1 MGQGACSLKSGRW
14 RACYNEAM
22 KTRAAVLWGTDQPW
36 QLTEVEIDPPRT
48 GEVLVQWKA
57 AGLCHSDEHFV
68 TGDMV
73 PPPEALAM
81 MGIDSIFPLIGGH
94 EGAGIVLEVGPGV
107 TSLKPGDHVSASFI
121 PSCGRC
127 RYCSTGRQNLCDNG
141 RGTLGG
147 AMITDGTHRH
157 FVANPDTGERQPV
170 GLMAKLGTF
179 SEHACVAESSL
190 IKVDDDLPLECVA
203 LVSCGVA
210 TGWGSATSRAQV
222 AAGDTVVVVGIGGI
236 GINAVQGAKMAGAKH
251 VIAIDP
257 VEFKREKA
265 MEFGATHTFASM
277 EDAMLEVM
285 GMTEGQMADKVI
297 MTPGV
302 MYGDLMALG
311 VSLAGKGGTIVVTA
325 VAPMTQTH
333 SAVNLFE
340 LAMWNK
346 EIKGTIFGSL
356 NPRADIPRLLGM
368 YRDGTLRL
376 DELITRTYT
385 LDEINDG
392 YEAMRN
398 GDNIR
403 GVIIYN

>member
-1 MGQGACSLKSGRW
+1 
-14 RACYNEAM
+14 M
-22 KTRAAVLWGTDQPW
+22 KTRAAVLWGMDQQW
-36 QLTEVEIDPPRT
+36 QVEEITIDPPRV
-48 GEVLVQWKA
+48 GEVLVEWKV
-57 AGLCHSDEHFV
+57 AGLCHSDEHMV

-73 PPPEALAM
+73 PPDEALAM
-81 MGIDSIFPLIGGH
+81 MGIDSVFPLIGGH
-94 EGAGIVLEVGPGV
+94 EGAGVVVEVGPGV
-107 TSLKPGDHVSASFI
+107 TSVKPGDHVSASFV

-147 AMITDGTHRH
+147 GMITDGTHRH
-157 FVANPDTGERQPV
+157 FVKGDQPV
-170 GLMAKLGTF
+170 GLLAKLGTF
-179 SEHACVAESSL
+179 SNHAVVSENSV

-210 TGWGSATSRAQV
+210 TGWGSAANRAAV
-222 AAGDTVVVVGIGGI
+222 GPGDTVVVVGIGGI

-257 VEFKREKA
+257 LEFKREKA

-277 EDAMLEVM
+277 EEAIAPV
-285 GMTEGQMADKVI
+285 TELTWGQMADKVI

-302 MYGDLMALG
+302 LYGDLMELG
-311 VSLAGKGGTIVVTA
+311 LGLTGKGGTCVVTA
-325 VAPMTQTH
+325 IAPMTQNQA
-333 SAVNLFE
+333 AVNLFQ

-368 YRDGTLRL
+368 YREGTLML
-376 DELITRTYT
+376 DELITQRYA
-385 LDEINDG
+385 LDEINVG
-392 YEAMRN
+392 YQAMRDGEN
-398 GDNIR
+398 LR
-403 GVIIYN
+403 GVVVYD